1 MVQRFTRDELAKK
14 VRWEGGALDAIEYGI
29 RSEQIDDPELREL
42 WRALEES
49 YRALT
54 PLVSKI
60 ETRLQRAA

>member
-1 MVQRFTRDELAKK
+1 MQSFTIDELAKK

-42 WRALEES
+42 WRDLEDR

-54 PLVSKI
+54 PLVTQI
-60 ETRLQRAA
+60 EIRLRRAA

>member
-1 MVQRFTRDELAKK
+1 MQRFTTDELAKK

-42 WRALEES
+42 WRDLEDR

-54 PLVSKI
+54 PLVTQI
-60 ETRLQRAA
+60 AIRLRRAA